1 MNSNVTKNW
10 RVRATGNPQR
20 PYIFEMTEATKK
32 ATSLNRVASTWW
44 TLHLAGYAPGVSRP
58 TD

>member
-1 MNSNVTKNW
+1 MNSNNKTW

-20 PYIFEMTEATKK
+20 PYVFEMAESAQK

-44 TLHLAGYAPGVSRP
+44 TLHLAGYAPQVDRR